1 MRTSSLRLALLLVSL
16 AAALQAGAATL
27 AEAWQGVVDH
37 SPEYAA
43 AVARREAGAAARQ
56 AARALWLP
64 TLAGQAG
71 LALRSYQS
79 ETTGAQFSAPGF
91 GTSNDVDFR
100 TSVNGGN
107 DHQWSL
113 VAQQPIFDASRVA
126 DAQAARARA
135 RMAEAQFRQAEQAL
149 MLRTAE
155 SLAAVIESGARLRA
169 AQRQRESAMRAR
181 DAAHARFE
189 TGDLPVTEWREAQ
202 AQADALAVAE
212 LDAQQANAIANEAY
226 ANLTGLAPPALS
238 TDAGASTS
246 ASSGPS
252 EDYGAGSTAPATQA
266 PVEDWLRRA
275 REQSPRLAMQQEQ
288 RAVAEAEVRRWAR
301 ADGFQL
307 SLVGQVGYDSLSGS
321 GDYGSAGSNQRLAT
335 VGLQFT
341 VPLFTGGMRSAQ
353 RHAADA
359 SLRAASAD
367 LEAAEQQV
375 GLQVQSTWI
384 AAGNARA
391 RLMAMQRAEASA
403 NSRLEATRIGQESG
417 DRTMLDLLGAEGAA
431 LQAQAGTVGARC
443 NGLLATLR
451 LAAAAGTL
459 DEPTLRRADSG
470 TFDCTG
476 AL

>member
-1 MRTSSLRLALLLVSL
+1 MRASSLRNALLL
-16 AAALQAGAATL
+16 AALAVAGQAGAVTL

-43 AVARREAGAAARQ
+43 AAARRDAGLASRQ

-126 DAQAARARA
+126 DSQAARARA
-135 RMAEAQFRQAEQAL
+135 RMAEAQFRQAQQAL

-155 SLAAVIESGARLRA
+155 ALAAVVESGARLRA
-169 AQRQRESAMRAR
+169 AERQRQSAMRAR
-181 DAAHARFE
+181 DSAHARFDS
-189 TGDLPVTEWREAQ
+189 GDLPVTEWREAQ

-212 LDAQQANAIANEAY
+212 LDAQQANAIANEAF
-226 ANLTGLAPPALS
+226 ANLTGLAPPALPS
-238 TDAGASTS
+238 NAAASVTGPTGDPGEAPS
-246 ASSGPS
+246 APGTL
-252 EDYGAGSTAPATQA
+252 G

-275 REQSPRLAMQQEQ
+275 REQSPLLSLQQEQ
-288 RAVAEAEVRRWAR
+288 RAVAEAEVRRWAH

-307 SLVGQVGYDSLSGS
+307 NLVGQVGYDSLSGS
-321 GDYGSAGSNQRLAT
+321 GDYGPAGSNQRVAA

-367 LEAAEQQV
+367 LDATQQQV
-375 GLQVQSTWI
+375 ALQVQSAWI

-391 RLMAMQRAEASA
+391 RLVAMQRAEASA

-431 LQAQAGTVGARC
+431 LQAQAGTVSARC
-443 NGLLATLR
+443 DGLLATLR
-451 LAAAAGTL
+451 LAAAAGML
-459 DEPTLRRADSG
+459 DEPTLRMADTG
-470 TFDCTG
+470 AFDCTG
-476 AL
+476 PMQQ

>member
-1 MRTSSLRLALLLVSL
+1 MRACSLRNVLLLASF
-16 AAALQAGAATL
+16 AAGQASAVTL

-43 AVARREAGAAARQ
+43 AVARRDAGQASRQ

-71 LALRSYQS
+71 LSVRSYQS

-126 DAQAARARA
+126 DSQAAQARA
-135 RMAEAQFRQAEQAL
+135 RMAEAQFRQAEQSL

-155 SLAAVIESGARLRA
+155 SLASAVESAARLRA
-169 AQRQRESAMRAR
+169 AQRQRDSAMRAR
-181 DAAHARFE
+181 DTARARFE
-189 TGDLPVTEWREAQ
+189 AGDLPVTEWREAQ

-226 ANLTGLAPPALS
+226 ANLTGLAPPSLPSDAAAPPAGPGGDP
-238 TDAGASTS
+238 DAGATTP
-246 ASSGPS
+246 ASL
-252 EDYGAGSTAPATQA
+252 A
-266 PVEDWLRRA
+266 PVDDWLRRA
-275 REQSPRLAMQQEQ
+275 QEQSPLLSLQQEQ

-321 GDYGSAGSNQRLAT
+321 GEYGQAGSNQRVAT

-341 VPLFTGGMRSAQ
+341 LPLFTGGMRSAQ

-359 SLRAASAD
+359 TLRAASAD
-367 LEAAEQQV
+367 LDAAQQQV
-375 GLQVQSTWI
+375 GLQVQSAWI

-391 RLMAMQRAEASA
+391 RLKAMQRAEASA
-403 NSRLEATRIGQESG
+403 TSRLEATRIGQESG
-417 DRTMLDLLGAEGAA
+417 DRTVLDLLDAEGAA

-443 NGLLATLR
+443 DGLLATLR
-451 LAAAAGTL
+451 LAAAAGML
-459 DEPTLRRADSG
+459 DGATLRTADSG
-470 TFDCTG
+470 TFNCTG
-476 AL
+476 SLEN